1 MGRGRRIA
9 PKDGAARLQLKLAF
23 LTELGER
30 IHDLHRRGL
39 GEAAIARALSGSD
52 LLWRVWTGGDFSKR
66 NFARAFLRPPSA
78 PLLVL

>member
-9 PKDGAARLQLKLAF
+9 PNDGAARLQLKLAF

-30 IHDLHRRGL
+30 IHDLHRRRL
-39 GEAAIARALSGSD
+39 GEAEI
-52 LLWRVWTGGDFSKR
+52 
-66 NFARAFLRPPSA
+66 ARAFLRPPSA